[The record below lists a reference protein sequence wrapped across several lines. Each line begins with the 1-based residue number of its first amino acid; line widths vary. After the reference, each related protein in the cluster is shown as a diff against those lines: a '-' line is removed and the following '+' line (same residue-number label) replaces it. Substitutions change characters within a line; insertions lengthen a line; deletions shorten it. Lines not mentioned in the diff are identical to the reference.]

1 MDNFDLDELINMK
14 KPGSLVA
21 TKTLDQGNIGG
32 EQDGG
37 SEDYDD
43 FDESDEE
50 FINGK
55 VEGTDGFVIPGG
67 TGAVPQMYSTMH
79 YM

>member
-14 KPGSLVA
+14 KPLNNVVGGLTAVVA
-21 TKTLDQGNIGG
+21 EPLDP
-32 EQDGG
+32 DAG

-67 TGAVPQMYSTMH
+67 TGAGP
-79 YM
+79 